1 MRKLTLSSVA
11 LLFAIAPA
19 RAELL
24 QAELSIYGMD

>member
-1 MRKLTLSSVA
+1 LLFA